1 MKTYFENMIDNV
13 LFRLT
18 DTGYGIFRLTASEI
32 GEDGNVVVVE
42 EEKDF
47 KSFMEAFKA
56 YCEEIENFKKVL
68 TQD

>member
-18 DTGYGIFRLTASEI
+18 DTGYGS
-32 GEDGNVVVVE
+32 EDGNVAVE

-47 KSFMEAFKA
+47 KSFTEALKA
-56 YCEEIENFKKVL
+56 YCEEIEKISKKY
-68 TQD
+68 

>member
-18 DTGYGIFRLTASEI
+18 ASEI
-32 GEDGNVVVVE
+32 GEDGNVAVE

-47 KSFMEAFKA
+47 KSFTEALKA
-56 YCEEIENFKKVL
+56 YCEKIEKI
-68 TQD
+68 